1 MNRQR
6 AIERLRAVL
15 EHEQYPRLGMLLIVA
30 LTGGC
35 GFLAS
40 VVLLHA
46 GVGSIA
52 LRYPL
57 ALCIAYAV
65 FLLLLWIWLRTRAHE
80 PFAAVDADD
89 DDDAPP
95 PDQQRPRVDVD
106 SSPLDVLGYLDDIGL
121 PIVIGVL
128 VLAALFASLW
138 IVYAAPALLAELL
151 FDAVLAAGL
160 YRRLRRSEA
169 RHWLDT
175 AVRRTFVPFVL
186 MLAGLVA
193 FGLGVRHWYPDAH
206 SIGELLHPAAAGAAR

>member
-1 MNRQR
+1 VTRER
-6 AIERLRAVL
+6 AIERLRAAL
-15 EHEQYPRLGMLLIVA
+15 EHEQYPRLGMLLIVT

-40 VVLLHA
+40 VVMLRS
-46 GVGSIA
+46 GVGSIT

-57 ALCIAYAV
+57 ALCVAYAV
-65 FLLLLWIWLRTRAHE
+65 FLLLLWIWLRTRSHE
-80 PFAAVDADD
+80 GFAAVDADD
-89 DDDAPP
+89 DEAPP
-95 PDQQRPRVDVD
+95 PDERRPRVDVD

-121 PIVIGVL
+121 PIVIGL
-128 VLAALFASLW
+128 FVLAALFASLW

-175 AVRRTFVPFVL
+175 AVRRTFVPFLL

-206 SIGELLHPAAAGAAR
+206 SIGELLHSAVGGTGR

>member
-1 MNRQR
+1 MNRER

-40 VVLLHA
+40 VVLLRS

-65 FLLLLWIWLRTRAHE
+65 FLLLLWLWLRTRAHE

-89 DDDAPP
+89 GDAPP
-95 PDQQRPRVDVD
+95 PEGQRPRVDVD

-193 FGLGVRHWYPDAH
+193 FGLGVRHGYPDAH
-206 SIGELLHPAAAGAAR
+206 SIGELLRSAAAGAAR